1 MADEDNNS
9 DTSSHE
15 FDDQLNVSL
24 LPETDSSDSQRQSI
38 FHCLKLNRK
47 AAIFVVVAGSLLLL
61 VVLLAAFFRPS
72 SAAAKEEKKDQVYQ
86 SLRLPRHLSPIE
98 YLVYLHPNL
107 TTFKYSGR
115 VEVLLYC
122 NEAANNITLHVGK
135 EIMYTTVRVAYIPD
149 LNDTEGKQPLQ
160 VKKISRLAGEM
171 IWIALDSE
179 LQSGKYYS
187 LIIEFDSELSKGL
200 SGFYLSKYTSPSGE
214 TR

>member
-9 DTSSHE
+9 DISSHE

-24 LPETDSSDSQRQSI
+24 LPETDSQRKSI

-47 AAIFVVVAGSLLLL
+47 AAIFVVVAGLLLLL
-61 VVLLAAFFRPS
+61 VVLLAVFLRPS
-72 SAAAKEEKKDQVYQ
+72 SVASKEEKKTQVHQ

-107 TTFKYSGR
+107 TTFKYSGK

-122 NEAANNITLHVGK
+122 KEAANNITLHVGK
-135 EIMYTTVRVAYIPD
+135 EINYASVLVAYIPD
-149 LNDTEGKQPLQ
+149 LNNTEGKQPLQ
-160 VKKISRLAGEM
+160 VKTISRLAGEM

-179 LQSGKYYS
+179 LQRGKYYF

-214 TR
+214 IR